1 MNREDHMKRSGF
13 QKSATLL
20 SILFFFTGFALSQS
34 RVRQPFRIPGIPGY
48 ILLKCDFH
56 MHTVFSDG
64 VVWPTVRVDEAWA
77 GGLDAIAITDHLEYV
92 PHEADVRR
100 DNNRPY
106 EIAAG
111 DASSLGLLF
120 IRGAEI
126 TRKMPPGHINAIFLK
141 DANRLRVDDWRKCVE
156 EAAAQGAFLF
166 WNHPGWSGQ
175 QPDGVS
181 RWYPE
186 HTELLE
192 KGLMMG
198 IEIVNEKEYYPQVH
212 QWCLEKNLTMLAN
225 SDMHDPVQT
234 AYDAAAGDP
243 RPMTWVLAKTAD
255 EAGIHEALLSRRTI
269 CFWKGNLIGREEFLK
284 PVFGGSLHVQKDTIT
299 VRGTD
304 WASVPIF
311 NDSDVDYHLSL
322 NGQLDVLSAPRTLT
336 CPANKVVRLSV
347 QGSSDHGTGDRVVRI
362 PYTVSNLWV
371 APGKGLAVE
380 IEIYCKFLK

>member
-1 MNREDHMKRSGF
+1 MKRSGF
-13 QKSATLL
+13 QKTAALGSALL
-20 SILFFFTGFALSQS
+20 FFTGFVFSQS
-34 RVRQPFRIPGIPGY
+34 RVRQPFRVPGVPGY
-48 ILLKCDFH
+48 VVLKCDLH

-64 VVWPTVRVDEAWA
+64 DVWPTVRVDEAWA
-77 GGLDAIAITDHLEYV
+77 GGLDAIAITDHLEYA

-126 TRKMPPGHINAIFLK
+126 TRKMPPGHINAIFVK
-141 DANRLRVDDWRKCVE
+141 DANRLRVDDWRKSVD

-166 WNHPGWSGQ
+166 WNHPGWNGQ

-192 KGLMMG
+192 KGLMRG

-212 QWCLEKNLTMLAN
+212 QWCLEKNLAMLAD
-225 SDMHDPVQT
+225 SDMHGSVET
-234 AYDAAAGDP
+234 TYDAAAGDP

-255 EAGIHEALLSRRTI
+255 EAGIHEALLSARTV
-269 CFWKGNLIGREEFLK
+269 CYWKGNLIGREEFLR
-284 PVFGGSLHVQKDTIT
+284 PLFSGAFHAQKDTIT
-299 VRGTD
+299 VRGRD
-304 WASVPIF
+304 WASVPVF
-311 NDSDVDYHLSL
+311 NDSDVDLRLSL
-322 NGQLDVLSAPRTLT
+322 NGQADGLSAPRTLT

-347 QGSSDHGTGDRVVRI
+347 QGSADHETGDRVVRI
-362 PYTVSNLWV
+362 PYTVENLWV
-371 APGKGLAVE
+371 EPGKGLAVE
-380 IEIYCKFLK
+380 IPIYCRFIK